1 MTVTGILNGES
12 DKMNEKRLINQV
24 KIDRSST
31 IRVALLSLEK
41 SGLKLCLVV
50 NRRGELLGTLS
61 DGDIRKA
68 LLKGAGLTTNV
79 CDVMNRDYTYVD
91 KNLSRANVMDLMK
104 ARKLTVIPI
113 LGNGRKISGV
123 HTLYGI
129 LGSEA
134 KPNLAVVMAGGKGER
149 LRPIT
154 EHIPK
159 PMVRV
164 AGKPILER
172 LILHLLS
179 HGIRKIALAVNYKK
193 EVIEEYFGDGKQF
206 GVEIEYIREKIPMG
220 TAGALSLVKKKGDDP
235 IIVLNGDLVTQFDIT
250 RMLEN
255 HGSTGNALTV
265 GVYKYL
271 HTIPFGVLRMK
282 NDRVVSIAEK
292 PLEWWHVNSGI
303 YVMDTSLIKA
313 VPKARLFTMP
323 QLIEH
328 CLERKKRVG
337 AFEIE
342 EEWLDV
348 GKLSELEKARKG
360 TQR

>member
-1 MTVTGILNGES
+1 MNVIRKENEMDEKKKIGRMKVDCS
-12 DKMNEKRLINQV
+12 DSL
-24 KIDRSST
+24 RS
-31 IRVALLSLEK
+31 ALLSLEK
-41 SGLKLCLVV
+41 SGMKLCLVV
-50 NRRGELLGTLS
+50 NRNGELLGTLS

-68 LLKGAGLTTNV
+68 LLKGSALSSNV
-79 CDVMNRDYTYVD
+79 CDAMNRDCTFVRE
-91 KNLSRANVMDLMK
+91 KQSRSDVMELMK

-113 LGNGRKISGV
+113 LGTGRKITGV

-134 KPNLAVVMAGGKGER
+134 KPNRAVIMAGGKGER

-159 PMVRV
+159 PMVSV

-179 HGIRKIALAVNYKK
+179 HGIRKITLAVNYKK
-193 EVIEEYFGDGKQF
+193 EVIEEYFGNGKPF

-220 TAGALSLVKKKGDDP
+220 TAGALSLLKKGTDEP
-235 IIVLNGDLVTQFDIT
+235 LIILNGDLVTQFDIT
-250 RMLEN
+250 RMLEAHN
-255 HGSTGNALTV
+255 SGGNTITV

-282 NDRVVSIAEK
+282 KDLVVSIAEK
-292 PLEWWHVNSGI
+292 PLEWWYVNSGI
-303 YVMDTSLIKA
+303 YVMDPSLVKA
-313 VPKARLFTMP
+313 VPKASFFTMP

-328 CLERKKRVG
+328 CLGGKKRVG

-360 TQR
+360 TQK